1 MWQPVK
7 TKGVMHP
14 EQYCTSP
21 SYFDREFSIETVK
34 ILPGEYYATD
44 ESTAIS
50 TLLGSCVSVCLYDRG
65 FGVGGMNHF
74 MLPQIL
80 QCSSET
86 RCADPAAVACDA
98 YCSARYGSCAMRR
111 LLSRLQELGA
121 RIPQLE
127 AKLFGAGRVL
137 ARVTDVGE
145 QNATFALGYLKERG
159 IPVVAQDLG
168 DSCPR
173 KIIFFP
179 ATGRA
184 LVKRLRELPAG
195 IP

>member
-1 MWQPVK
+1 MWQQPK
-7 TKGVMHP
+7 TKGIMNP

-34 ILPGEYYATD
+34 ILPGEYYATA

-65 FGVGGMNHF
+65 SGVGGMNHF

-86 RCADPAAVACDA
+86 RCADSAAVECDA
-98 YCSARYGSCAMRR
+98 NCSARYGSCAMRR
-111 LLSRLQELGA
+111 LLSRLKELGA

-127 AKLFGAGRVL
+127 AKIFGAGRVL
-137 ARVTDVGE
+137 AHVTDVGE

-173 KIIFFP
+173 KIVFFP

-195 IP
+195 LT